1 MCSLQVFLMGQKG
14 IMQVGYLFL
23 WSTQSCGVSCASY
36 TLFPDVF
43 STQLSCCWLKH
54 FSCPYKPLNLLTKCS
69 RSGYQTEV
77 FSGMLLLQ
85 EDSDF
90 LSVFSCW
97 FPPPQPATYLAQVG
111 RAFLSISYFP
121 EHGDWTYFY
130 WSLTWSWCLKF
141 LCSYWC
147 MSSFWVT

>member
-23 WSTQSCGVSCASY
+23 RSTQSCGVSCASY
-36 TLFPDVF
+36 TPFPDVF

>member
-1 MCSLQVFLMGQKG
+1 MSYPACHRVAMCSLQVFLMGQKG

-36 TLFPDVF
+36 TPFPDVF

-97 FPPPQPATYLAQVG
+97 FPPPPTCNIFGTSRQSFLIYLLFS
-111 RAFLSISYFP
+111 RARGLNLLLLESNMVLMPQIF
-121 EHGDWTYFY
+121 
-130 WSLTWSWCLKF
+130 
-141 LCSYWC
+141 
-147 MSSFWVT
+147 V